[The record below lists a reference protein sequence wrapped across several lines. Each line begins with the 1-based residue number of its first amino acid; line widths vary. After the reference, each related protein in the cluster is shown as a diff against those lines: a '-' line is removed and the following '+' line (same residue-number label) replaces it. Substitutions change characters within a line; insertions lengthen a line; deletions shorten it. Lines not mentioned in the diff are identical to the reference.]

1 MRYEP
6 ASFYYYFSVVF
17 RSRHSQPSQPYYS
30 TADLPRFTR
39 MTSAPHCCSLLQRLC
54 VKFDFCVYDLLRKA
68 HRRTGSD
75 KEYPKLAQHFFTMS
89 RKPCRHSDVR
99 KFDGIRSCLACGETV
114 FESSAPTIPMST
126 QTTKTPTK
134 YQYTHLNYTLGQ
146 EIRLVVLLPGSL
158 DDPIRCEI
166 VHVNLEDD
174 PEFDAVS
181 YTWATEYGDDSLSRK
196 VNISNGTHYLP
207 VTINC
212 EAALRQLRRPGS
224 RRKLWIDALCID
236 QSNISERN
244 HQVGFMDLIYS
255 KALCVRI
262 CMQDETRLPV
272 PVDYEDLFSHI
283 KEGVAKES
291 HIDQLRHF
299 FSLRYFQRA
308 WVIQEVALAR
318 TACLL
323 VNNHSLLLSATVIEN
338 MRSSFQSYVFRIPG
352 PLLWDPEFSEIG
364 SRSKTDIFKCLYATS
379 ESETTDN
386 RDRVYATLALMEP
399 VARSF
404 IPVDYSLD
412 IASVYANVL
421 IAIVATRRGLDV
433 ISSIARRRGTNV
445 GTSEDIKSI
454 MHFVSVYCG
463 YRDFRINTSL
473 RFVQGIRQF
482 EWMQFGLWHSSV
494 QVSTVRSLRETHVSE
509 PSSADSS
516 TIIFERPSNLAS
528 SDIIP
533 NFRIRAHY
541 IDSLQSMQKSKN
553 GSWFMTPESVV
564 SGIGD
569 PGSYYRWTLPFFR
582 RAPSAEN
589 PQDLA
594 QGANLEDIEVFVR
607 AWGNHRASTEWFT
620 TRFSVGYARAG
631 FEVGDE
637 VFALDGAR
645 APWILRKIGDD
656 TYQIVGECYLW
667 AALELDVWNPGTKK
681 GRWGEEDCQ
690 QSTERQTRSI
700 EIHGTVHKYY

>member
-1 MRYEP
+1 
-6 ASFYYYFSVVF
+6 
-17 RSRHSQPSQPYYS
+17 
-30 TADLPRFTR
+30 
-39 MTSAPHCCSLLQRLC
+39 
-54 VKFDFCVYDLLRKA
+54 
-68 HRRTGSD
+68 
-75 KEYPKLAQHFFTMS
+75 MS
-89 RKPCRHSDVR
+89 RKPCRHPDVR

-126 QTTKTPTK
+126 QTTEIPTK

-146 EIRLVVLLPGSL
+146 EIRLLILLPGSL

-181 YTWATEYGDDSLSRK
+181 YTWATEYGDDRLSRT
-196 VNISNGTHYLP
+196 VNISNGSYYLP

-262 CMQDETRLPV
+262 CIQDETRIPV
-272 PVDYEDLFSHI
+272 PIDYEDLFSHI
-283 KEGVAKES
+283 KEGVAKDS

-299 FSLRYFQRA
+299 FSLRYFRRA

-323 VNNHSLLLSATVIEN
+323 VNNHSLLLSATVLEN

-364 SRSKTDIFKCLYATS
+364 SRSKTDIFRCLYATS
-379 ESETTDN
+379 ESETTDS
-386 RDRVYATLALMEP
+386 RDKVYATLALMEP
-399 VARSF
+399 LARSF

-412 IASVYANVL
+412 IASVHANVL
-421 IAIVATRRGLDV
+421 IAIVATRRDLDV
-433 ISSIARRRGTNV
+433 ISSIARRRNTSV
-445 GTSEDIKSI
+445 GVSEDITSI
-454 MHFVSVYCG
+454 MLFVSVCTG
-463 YRDFRINTSL
+463 YRDFRTNLSL
-473 RFVQGIRQF
+473 RSMQGIRQF
-482 EWMQFGLWHSSV
+482 EVTQFGPWHSSV
-494 QVSTVRSLRETHVSE
+494 QLSTVRSLKETYVSE
-509 PSSADSS
+509 PSSGEGS
-516 TIIFERPSNLAS
+516 TVIFEQPSNPT
-528 SDIIP
+528 SDVIP

-541 IDSLQSMQKSKN
+541 IDSLQSMQKSKDR
-553 GSWFMTPESVV
+553 SWFMTPESVV
-564 SGIGD
+564 SGIRD
-569 PGSYYRWTLPFFR
+569 PGSHYRWTLPFFR

-594 QGANLEDIEVFVR
+594 QGANLEDIEIFIR
-607 AWGNHRASTEWFT
+607 AWGSHRVSTVWFT
-620 TRFSVGYARAG
+620 TRFSVGYAREG

-645 APWILRKIGDD
+645 APWILRNTGDG

-681 GRWGEEDCQ
+681 GRWGEEDCW
-690 QSTERQTRSI
+690 QSTERQTRFI
-700 EIHGTVHKYY
+700 EIHGTVHKF

>member
-1 MRYEP
+1 
-6 ASFYYYFSVVF
+6 
-17 RSRHSQPSQPYYS
+17 
-30 TADLPRFTR
+30 
-39 MTSAPHCCSLLQRLC
+39 
-54 VKFDFCVYDLLRKA
+54 
-68 HRRTGSD
+68 
-75 KEYPKLAQHFFTMS
+75 MS
-89 RKPCRHSDVR
+89 RKPCRHPDVR

-126 QTTKTPTK
+126 QTTEIPTK

-146 EIRLVVLLPGSL
+146 EIRLLILLPGSL

-181 YTWATEYGDDSLSRK
+181 YTWATEYGDDRLSRT
-196 VNISNGTHYLP
+196 VNISNGSYYLP

-262 CMQDETRLPV
+262 CIQDETRIPV
-272 PVDYEDLFSHI
+272 PIDYEDLFSHI
-283 KEGVAKES
+283 KEGVAKDS

-299 FSLRYFQRA
+299 FSLRYFRRA

-323 VNNHSLLLSATVIEN
+323 VNNHSLLLSATVLEN
-338 MRSSFQSYVFRIPG
+338 IRSSFQSYVFRIPG

-379 ESETTDN
+379 ESETTDL
-386 RDRVYATLALMEP
+386 RDKVYAILALMEP

-412 IASVYANVL
+412 IKSVHANVL
-421 IAIVATRRGLDV
+421 IAIVATRRDLDV
-433 ISSIARRRGTNV
+433 ISSIARRRNDSIGD
-445 GTSEDIKSI
+445 SEDIPSI
-454 MHFVSVYCG
+454 TRFVAVCSG
-463 YRDFRINTSL
+463 YRDFRINSSPISE
-473 RFVQGIRQF
+473 RVIRQF
-482 EWMQFGLWHSSV
+482 GATRLGPWHSSV
-494 QVSTVRSLRETHVSE
+494 QLSIVRSLRETHVSE
-509 PSSADSS
+509 PSSGESS
-516 TIIFERPSNLAS
+516 TVIFERPSNSAFS
-528 SDIIP
+528 SVIP

-541 IDSLQSMQKSKN
+541 IDSLQSMQKSKDL
-553 GSWFMTPESVV
+553 SWFMTPESVV
-564 SGIGD
+564 SGIRD
-569 PGSYYRWTLPFFR
+569 PGSHYRWTLPFFR

-589 PQDLA
+589 SQDLV
-594 QGANLEDIEVFVR
+594 QGANLEDIEIFIR
-607 AWGNHRASTEWFT
+607 AWGNHRGSTVWFT
-620 TRFSVGYARAG
+620 TRFSVGYAREG

-645 APWILRKIGDD
+645 APWILRKIRDD

-681 GRWGEEDCQ
+681 GRWGEADCW
-690 QSTERQTRSI
+690 QSTERQTRFI
-700 EIHGTVHKYY
+700 EIHGIVHKD